1 MSYKD
6 SDPYLVYAFYHFTEI
21 AEPKNFASMWQKALT
36 KLDVKGRIYIHLDGV
51 NATCS
56 LSRITKE
63 KFESWLKEQPGFKD
77 VVLKIHSW
85 DCHTFARLN
94 VRARPYLV
102 AVDKKCDLSKRAEHV
117 SPKKWKEL
125 LQRKDVLHLD
135 VRNQFEYELGHFEG
149 AEPPNCTTFREY
161 SEKIQELAKKY
172 DPKKTPV
179 MMSCT
184 GGIRCEIYS
193 PLLKEAGFETIY
205 QLDGGVINYGLQEG
219 SAHWKGKLF
228 VFDDRMSIDISE
240 EKSEPIATCYH
251 CKTALCEDVY
261 NCANMDCNYLFF
273 SCPSC
278 LMKDKGCCSSTC
290 SESPRTRP
298 LADQQAHR
306 PFRRGYKKHLQKQP
320 AEASKN

>member
-1 MSYKD
+1 MSYRE

-21 AEPKNFASMWQKALT
+21 EEPSAFAKKWQKELDAF
-36 KLDVKGRIYIHLDGV
+36 DVKGRIYIHQDGV

-56 LSRITKE
+56 IAKE
-63 KFESWLKEQPGFKD
+63 KKSSFEAWLKNQKGFAD
-77 VVLKIHSW
+77 VFLKIHSW

-94 VRARPYLV
+94 VRTRPNLV
-102 AVDKKCDLSKRAEHV
+102 AMNKKCDLTKRAEHV

-125 LQRKDVLHLD
+125 LQRKDILHLD

-149 AEPPNCTTFREY
+149 AIAPDCKTFKEY
-161 SEKIQELAKKY
+161 SEKIEQLAKEH
-172 DPKKTPV
+172 DPKTTEV

-193 PLLKEAGFETIY
+193 PLLKEAGFEKIY

-219 SAHWKGKLF
+219 SEHWKGKLF

-240 EKSEPIATCYH
+240 DPADPIAPCHHCEKTTC
-251 CKTALCEDVY
+251 DNVY

-273 SCPSC
+273 CCDQC
-278 LMKDKGCCSSTC
+278 LQKHQGCCC
-290 SESPRTRP
+290 NQCAASPHARP
-298 LADQQAHR
+298 LEDQKPHR
-306 PFRRGYKKHLQKQP
+306 PFRRGYKKAIKT
-320 AEASKN
+320 SSS